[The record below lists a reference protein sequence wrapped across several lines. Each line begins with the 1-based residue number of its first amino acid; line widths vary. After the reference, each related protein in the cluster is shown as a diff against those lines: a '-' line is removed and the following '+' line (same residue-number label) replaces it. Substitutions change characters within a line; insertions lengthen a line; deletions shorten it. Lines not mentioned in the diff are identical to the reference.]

1 MINFFHDIYKMG
13 GIFIKPRII
22 LLTKKNLIIY
32 VVLFLILIVGLVLL
46 FTLRSNEAGLAA
58 SGYTYLKYNDG
69 IYVGVE
75 KTESGDVKAEVTIKN
90 EKIKEIKLIEMPPDY
105 ISNNPNIKDEIS
117 EIIYTT
123 IKTQD
128 VTAANDVGNTSY
140 VLSKVIKAVR
150 NALNESI
157 IVQ

>member
-1 MINFFHDIYKMG
+1 MG

-32 VVLFLILIVGLVLL
+32 AVLFIVLVIGLVLL

-69 IYVGVE
+69 VYVGVE

-90 EKIKEIKLIEMPPDY
+90 AKIKDISLMKWPPNTITNNPTTKEKFSTEIK
-105 ISNNPNIKDEIS
+105 
-117 EIIYTT
+117 T
-123 IKTQD
+123 
-128 VTAANDVGNTSY
+128 
-140 VLSKVIKAVR
+140 
-150 NALNESI
+150 
-157 IVQ
+157 

>member
-1 MINFFHDIYKMG
+1 MG

-22 LLTKKNLIIY
+22 ILTKKSLIIY
-32 VVLFLILIVGLVLL
+32 IALLLILVVGLVLL
-46 FTLRSNEAGLAA
+46 FTLRSSEVGMAA

-69 IYVGVE
+69 VFVGVE

-90 EKIKEIKLIEMPPDY
+90 AKIKDIKLIEMPSEY

-117 EIIYTT
+117 DIIYTT
-123 IKTQD
+123 IKSQD
-128 VTAANDVGNTSY
+128 VATANDTGNSSY

-150 NALNESI
+150 NALNESLI
-157 IVQ
+157 NQ

>member
-1 MINFFHDIYKMG
+1 MG
-13 GIFIKPRII
+13 GIFIKSRII
-22 LLTKKNLIIY
+22 VVTKKSIAIY
-32 VVLFLILIVGLVLL
+32 AVLLLVLVIGLVLL
-46 FTLRSNEAGLAA
+46 FTLRSNEVGLAA

-69 IYVGVE
+69 VYVGVE

-90 EKIKEIKLIEMPPDY
+90 TKIKDIKLIEMPSEY

-123 IKTQD
+123 IKSQD
-128 VTAANDVGNTSY
+128 VAAANNEGNTSY

-150 NALNESI
+150 NALNESLI
-157 IVQ
+157 RQ

>member
-1 MINFFHDIYKMG
+1 MG

-32 VVLFLILIVGLVLL
+32 VVLFIVLVVGLVLL

-69 IYVGVE
+69 VYVGVE

-90 EKIKEIKLIEMPPDY
+90 EKIKDIKLIEMPPDY

-117 EIIYTT
+117 DIIYTT
-123 IKTQD
+123 IKKQNL
-128 VTAANDVGNTSY
+128 AAASDKGNTSY

-150 NALNESI
+150 NALNESMI
-157 IVQ
+157 TQ

>member
-1 MINFFHDIYKMG
+1 MG

-32 VVLFLILIVGLVLL
+32 AVLFIVLVIGLVLL

-69 IYVGVE
+69 VYVGVE

-90 EKIKEIKLIEMPPDY
+90 AKIKDIKLIEMPPDY

-117 EIIYTT
+117 DVIYTI
-123 IKTQD
+123 IKKQD
-128 VTAANDVGNTSY
+128 VAAASDTGTTSY
-140 VLSKVIKAVR
+140 VLSKVIKSVR
-150 NALNESI
+150 NALNESML
-157 IVQ
+157 VQ